1 MDRDTI
7 RNLDM
12 DFSLDLE
19 FERHDTE
26 VVTERLTALDL
37 DPEDAEPTLKN
48 TVSGTLPRHNNRLSD
63 PLIPPPTAT
72 RS

>member
-7 RNLDM
+7 RNLDI
-12 DFSLDLE
+12 DFSLDLQ

-26 VVTERLTALDL
+26 VVTERLSALEL

-48 TVSGTLPRHNNRLSD
+48 VVSGTLPRQSSRLSD
-63 PLIPPPTAT
+63 PLIPPPVG
-72 RS
+72 R